1 MGSFMDE
8 QKISTKFGMQSLEEA
23 AINKYHSLPSE
34 VDMVEYL
41 TQKPNTDHISIYSH
55 EKAQKEM
62 YPMHSLMST
71 NKGQEGGWSDSL
83 TYRDDDKVKLFEQK
97 IERLNR
103 QTKEPNPCMIMLC
116 GITSYTMST
125 NAILE
130 RQEMERMLEQELAK
144 PVHPALLETHRA
156 GSESRYQDAKK
167 VADLECKVQTL
178 EGTKGGD
185 RCCYFFYGGSAVAYT
200 SYRLTKLQDLRYQLE
215 RELKKPMKD

>member
-1 MGSFMDE
+1 MDSFINE

-23 AINKYHSLPSE
+23 TINKYHSLPSE
-34 VDMVEYL
+34 VDTVEYL
-41 TQKPNTDHISIYSH
+41 TQKPATDHESTYSN
-55 EKAQKEM
+55 KKTLKEM
-62 YPMHSLMST
+62 YPMHSVMST
-71 NKGQEGGWSDSL
+71 KEEGLSDSL
-83 TYRDDDKVKLFEQK
+83 SYRDDDKVKLFEQK

-103 QTKEPNPCMIMLC
+103 QAKEPNPCMIMLC

-130 RQEMERMLEQELAK
+130 RQETERMLEQELAK

-167 VADLECKVQTL
+167 IADLECKVQAL
-178 EGTKGGD
+178 EGDKKGD

-200 SYRLTKLQDLRYQLE
+200 SYRLTKLQDLRYQLGK
-215 RELKKPMKD
+215 ELKKPMKD